1 MTEESS
7 EEIETFE
14 CPVGVFPSNT
24 VAWLRDRETGRNS
37 GSMNGSSVLD
47 WLTECASRG
56 CERLVNGLLTLLKLQ
71 GNNRDVVLRKPLL
84 AAVNWGHTGIVKD
97 LLDNGAYIHTQD
109 NDGYT
114 ILMIA
119 SEHGHQEVVELLIK
133 YLLER
138 NELEFLD
145 INNARMV
152 ALMNYHHEIA
162 QFLLLTIATNFEYVQ
177 R

>member
-1 MTEESS
+1 ML
-7 EEIETFE
+7 E
-14 CPVGVFPSNT
+14 CLEHYRQIHFYPNDT
-24 VAWLRDRETGRNS
+24 VMWLRNREYGLNTS
-37 GSMNGSSVLD
+37 ISY
-47 WLTECASRG
+47 WLNECSERG
-56 CERLVNGLLTLLKLQ
+56 CERLVNGLLTLRGKDS
-71 GNNRDVVLRKPLL
+71 RVDLRKPLL
-84 AAVNWGHTGIVKD
+84 AAATWGHTGIVRD

-138 NELEFLD
+138 NDLEFLD

-162 QFLLLTIATNFEYVQ
+162 QFLLLTIETNFENVQ